1 MTRGV
6 RTMSPSDSVTHAAR
20 AMKDLD
26 VGVVPVCNGEKLVG
40 MVTDRDIALR
50 AVAQGLV
57 CEDTRLSATMSADVQ
72 WCFEDQQVSEV
83 MAKMGDDQIRRLPV
97 VDRDKRLVGMLS
109 LGDIAVRTDDTKV
122 ATALQEI
129 SEPAANGRSSLKGS

>member
-1 MTRGV
+1 MTTVSEIMTRGV

-50 AVAQGLV
+50 AVG
-57 CEDTRLSATMSADVQ
+57 
-72 WCFEDQQVSEV
+72 
-83 MAKMGDDQIRRLPV
+83 
-97 VDRDKRLVGMLS
+97 
-109 LGDIAVRTDDTKV
+109 
-122 ATALQEI
+122 
-129 SEPAANGRSSLKGS
+129 

>member
-50 AVAQGLV
+50 AVG
-57 CEDTRLSATMSADVQ
+57 
-72 WCFEDQQVSEV
+72 
-83 MAKMGDDQIRRLPV
+83 
-97 VDRDKRLVGMLS
+97 
-109 LGDIAVRTDDTKV
+109 
-122 ATALQEI
+122 
-129 SEPAANGRSSLKGS
+129 